1 MPLLSYYVF
10 NNKCWFKFF
19 MLFCLNWRDDK
30 WLSNKMY
37 NKKDICLFH
46 ICMLKLNEGHMN
58 VIHVQMMNQQDLIK
72 ALPLLWT
79 LI

>member
-1 MPLLSYYVF
+1 
-10 NNKCWFKFF
+10 
-19 MLFCLNWRDDK
+19 
-30 WLSNKMY
+30 MY

-72 ALPLLWT
+72 ALPLL
-79 LI
+79 